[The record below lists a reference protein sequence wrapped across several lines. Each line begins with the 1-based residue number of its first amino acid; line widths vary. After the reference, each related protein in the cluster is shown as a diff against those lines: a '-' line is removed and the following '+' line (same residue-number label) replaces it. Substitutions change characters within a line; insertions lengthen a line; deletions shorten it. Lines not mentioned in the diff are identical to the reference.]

1 MACKKNLLK
10 SAYVLALIFSYGL
23 FAPSLSGAQDKALVD
38 IISAATAQPS
48 ADAQPKGEDTHPPL
62 NVTPDK
68 SEIIK
73 LDADAASVI
82 VGNPDHISVLAES
95 ERLLVVVPKAVG
107 ATYFTVLDSDGAVL
121 MQRHVIVG
129 SPKDNY
135 VRVKKTCQSTG
146 DANKAQGGC
155 KPTNV
160 YYCPDMCHN
169 IGAQAEGMAQDSSSE
184 NSKDEETSK
193 EDEEQKSSPVY
204 ESPSEGGTEE

>member
-1 MACKKNLLK
+1 MASKKNLLK
-10 SAYVLALIFSYGL
+10 SAYLLALIFSCGV
-23 FAPSLSGAQDKALVD
+23 FVPSISHAEQEKALVD
-38 IISAATAQPS
+38 ILSAATAQPS
-48 ADAQPKGEDTHPPL
+48 AGEQPKGEDTHPPL

-107 ATYFTVLDSDGAVL
+107 ATYFTVLDDDGAVL

-129 SPKDNY
+129 SPKDDY

-169 IGAQAEGMAQDSSSE
+169 IGAQAEGMAQE
-184 NSKDEETSK
+184 NPAQESKDEESK
-193 EDEEQKSSPVY
+193 EDEEQKSNPVY